1 MKEIRP
7 TDYEINDISFEV
19 DGEDGNNTLKL
30 KAMGKSGGL
39 GITVDNFKLVT
50 YNGNNG
56 NQKP

>member
-19 DGEDGNNTLKL
+19 DGQDGKNILKL
-30 KAMGKSGGL
+30 KAVGKSDRL

-50 YNGNNG
+50 YN
-56 NQKP
+56 PPEP